1 MLKTEIR
8 RRKKQFSYKLL
19 AIVCLLFVIGIIIGS
34 ISAIIANNGDSS
46 HIGSFI
52 DTYFNND
59 INNGIT
65 SQDILITWIK
75 EAKYVVVII
84 LCGFL
89 SFGIIP
95 SSGILI
101 FRGLSYGFTCATML
115 CQYGAKGIYY
125 IFSLCLIQGFFTVP
139 AFIFITYCNIELI
152 LSLKSNNI
160 RRSSKGEFNKAI
172 TEYVILGVG
181 CILACLIGAIFE
193 TCLINIIF

>member
-34 ISAIIANNGDSS
+34 ISAIIANKGDSS

-65 SQDILITWIK
+65 SQDILVTWIK
-75 EAKYVVVII
+75 EAKYVVIII

-115 CQYGAKGIYY
+115 CQYGAERYLLY
-125 IFSLCLIQGFFTVP
+125 FF
-139 AFIFITYCNIELI
+139 
-152 LSLKSNNI
+152 
-160 RRSSKGEFNKAI
+160 R
-172 TEYVILGVG
+172 YV
-181 CILACLIGAIFE
+181 
-193 TCLINIIF
+193 